1 MRVAMW
7 YNNRDVRIEEMP
19 VPEIGTGEL
28 LVRIEASGIC
38 GSDVMEWY
46 RLDRAPLVLGHEIGG
61 QVVEV
66 GEGVYSYQVG
76 DRILVRQAQS
86 RPLSTSTVKRS
97 RVLAMTIWRS
107 RSPAAGGALKTCT

>member
-19 VPEIGTGEL
+19 VPEAGPGEL

-66 GEGVYSYQVG
+66 GEVG
-76 DRILVRQAQS
+76 SATTGRS
-86 RPLSTSTVKRS
+86 RPDAV
-97 RVLAMTIWRS
+97 AHE
-107 RSPAAGGALKTCT
+107 ALGERARR